1 MFGLGMQELLIIA
14 VIFFVARGILGR
26 RGGGVHIMGPSLV
39 LRKFHVNESAPDG
52 VLVEIVGRA
61 SGVTAWLLTIMG
73 FDAETSLKLSN
84 NELSFRSSSLFGQ
97 IHQVA
102 PLQSISSTHCGY
114 SKPIGY
120 LILGVLFVLGGF
132 PGLGQ
137 SGGGGI
143 FLIGLIIGGIF
154 LIAYWLSKKMTIS
167 IETGGGMIMGLVF
180 KRSVIENVPVDIQKA
195 IQAMNVVNKKVIESQ
210 R

>member
-1 MFGLGMQELLIIA
+1 VI
-14 VIFFVARGILGR
+14 IFFVAAGSLGR
-26 RGGGVHIMGPSLV
+26 RSGGIRITGPSLV
-39 LRKFHVNESAPDG
+39 LRKFHVNASAPDG

-97 IHQVA
+97 LNQVA
-102 PLQSISSTHCGY
+102 PLPGISSTHCGY

-120 LILGVLFVLGGF
+120 LILGVIFVLGGILI
-132 PGLGQ
+132 GLGQ

-143 FLIGLIIGGIF
+143 FLTGLIIGGIF

-167 IETGGGMIMGLVF
+167 IETGGGMIMGLIF
-180 KRSVIENVPVDIQKA
+180 KRSVIENIPIDIQKA
-195 IQAMNVVNKKVIESQ
+195 IQAMDVINQKVIESQ